1 MVRIQMI
8 KSWLIMRAVS
18 TNRDSTEAE
27 IYSFEGIGNAGRE
40 IGSGNAARVR
50 KECIELVFNI
60 SRSGAA
66 IRFHGIH
73 APLPGPWPARLKH
86 GDEIWISGLLEVA
99 VPCWVVDVR
108 EGVLRVH
115 FSLDPAML
123 RELRAKITTLIR
135 P

>member
-1 MVRIQMI
+1 MVP
-8 KSWLIMRAVS
+8 KWLRPGQVEAAVS
-18 TNRDSTEAE
+18 SDVAEDPRAQRVAPRFDVDHSVSLNRPGLVPA
-27 IYSFEGIGNAGRE
+27 AG
-40 IGSGNAARVR
+40 
-50 KECIELVFNI
+50 LVFNI